1 MMHPF
6 EQAWFVLKS
15 RPVGPSGEEY
25 SPAELQS
32 LRSFVI
38 ANIESPDPELRA
50 QAEQVKQELT
60 TAMSFAGGRTGMSE
74 LPGPSPKVAVEEP
87 VPMFD
92 EEGMTVEGAPAI
104 MEEEPPVGVLP
115 EKKKEPQE

>member
-6 EQAWFVLKS
+6 EQAWSVLKS

-25 SPAELQS
+25 SPAELQR
-32 LRSFVI
+32 LRAFVN
-38 ANIESPDPELRA
+38 ANIESPDPQLQA
-50 QAEQVKQELT
+50 QAQQILEELT

-74 LPGPSPKVAVEEP
+74 LPGPSPKVAAEEP

-92 EEGMTVEGAPAI
+92 EEGMTAEGAPAT

-115 EKKKEPQE
+115 KKKEPQE